1 MISMKYI
8 REIKVGAL
16 ALLCLFLLFFGFNFL
31 KGVNIFTPTN
41 MYAGYFDNTQGLEN
55 QSPVYIK
62 GFKVGHVNE
71 IVYDFTKDTAFRITI
86 SIHKD
91 IRIPDGSKMALVADG
106 LLGGRA
112 IELQLAKN
120 NHYVESGT
128 TLNTICIPGA
138 LDVLQ
143 SQLLP
148 KIDTTIY
155 HIDEMIIQL
164 TNQIDDNNIKN
175 ALANIQTI
183 SSDLTTVSKEMKYI
197 VKNDIPNIVQN
208 VDTTIANLNVI
219 TTAIKEADVQ
229 NTMAKLDTAVTNV
242 NTIIADVKAQ
252 DGTVGKLLY
261 DTTLYKHLNATIIS
275 ADSLLVDIKKN
286 PKRYINISVFG
297 KKEK

>member
-128 TLNTICIPGA
+128 TLNTICIPGV

-229 NTMAKLDTAVTNV
+229 NTMAKLDSAVTNV

>member
-86 SIHKD
+86 LIHKD

-229 NTMAKLDTAVTNV
+229 NTMAKLDSAVTNV